1 MAQLSIGLDIG
12 HQQVRAVA
20 LAPASSRDVR
30 AGLRARVVALACVER
45 RDHDG
50 HIKPL
55 AATLAEIDT
64 VLGRRGAITAHLG
77 DAQTLVRFVPT
88 LPLPPDR
95 RQRLLRLELFQ
106 HADDSGDLAADAW
119 EVPLAGDELI
129 HGCVIAQPAQILS
142 ALADMR
148 VAGLSTP
155 AISFVPAALY
165 NAMPAGT
172 ANGDELH
179 LIVDIGAR
187 TTGVTLF
194 GDDRFLACRQ
204 LSIGGET
211 FTEGL
216 MATGLDQRAAE
227 KQKRDGV
234 VAEVAPNTAT
244 AVSATAL
251 TALSENEIA
260 APEREPSLE
269 SLFSEDSEDSGPQP
283 DSEAPKPA
291 LPTKNNLS
299 ELLIL
304 DLDDHQASA
313 PTPDSASVS
322 ASVSASGQLA
332 TADIL
337 AGLAGIS
344 DTPGSATISLG
355 RKTLGPELQR
365 TAEAL
370 YAQLAS
376 SLLWFKTQLKLEQL
390 TLTKVHLVGGGA
402 ALDGLDQYLRRR
414 FNAPVER
421 FDPFARLAIAD
432 QLRPADP
439 QAWAGAIGLA
449 LANKRLGV
457 RGAVVLDVRPES
469 LVRADFRRRHQIWP
483 YVAAGLVVA
492 STVVCG
498 LVLMRQSG
506 AQQENLAVYAA
517 WKTKHDDLQKQLVAQ
532 DAEKE
537 AQSED
542 LRAIASRIYAGR
554 DLLYT
559 VRSLKD
565 QALRSKELW
574 ITRLE
579 TQGIG
584 QDGSDNRMSNQA
596 AAQAAK
602 GYDTAIERGALLL
615 SGKVKFDAASTDVG
629 LDQFLKTWREA
640 IATWQPAP
648 DAPTLFLKQRVVEW
662 DPNHKST
669 VKPGQ
674 KITEGEFPF
683 KIEFTFRP
691 TQLDQISS
699 QRPETS
705 QQPEPSQQPEA
716 SNRPEATTPQP
727 AAQPPAGAR

>member
-20 LAPASSRDVR
+20 LAPATSSELR

-45 RDHDG
+45 RDHNG

-55 AATLAEIDT
+55 AATLAEVDT

-142 ALADMR
+142 ALADLR
-148 VAGLSTP
+148 AAGMSAP

-165 NAMPAGT
+165 NAIPAGT

-179 LIVDIGAR
+179 LIVDIGAT

-204 LSIGGET
+204 LSIGGDT

-216 MATGLDQRAAE
+216 MASGLDQRAAE
-227 KQKRDGV
+227 KQKRDGL
-234 VAEVAPNTAT
+234 VAAGVAAEIAPTTAT
-244 AVSATAL
+244 VVSATAL
-251 TALSENEIA
+251 SALTESDIMA
-260 APEREPSLE
+260 AGRGTSLE
-269 SLFSEDSEDSGPQP
+269 SLFADDAASTSAIEL
-283 DSEAPKPA
+283 PKPS
-291 LPTKNNLS
+291 LPTKNHLS
-299 ELLIL
+299 ELLVL
-304 DLDDHQASA
+304 DLDDHDPSAPAPAPASA
-313 PTPDSASVS
+313 STAAP
-322 ASVSASGQLA
+322 LA
-332 TADIL
+332 TDDIL
-337 AGLAGIS
+337 AGFAGMA
-344 DTPGSATISLG
+344 DVPGSATISLG
-355 RKTLGPELQR
+355 RKALGPELQR

-390 TLTKVHLVGGGA
+390 TVIKVHLVGGGA

-414 FNAPVER
+414 FNAPVEC
-421 FDPFARLAIAD
+421 FDPFARLSVTD
-432 QLRPADP
+432 KLRPGDP
-439 QAWAGAIGLA
+439 HAWAGALGLA
-449 LANKRLGV
+449 LSQKRLGV

-483 YVAAGLVVA
+483 YIAAGLVVA
-492 STVVCG
+492 STAVCG
-498 LVLMRQSG
+498 VVLMRQSS
-506 AQQENLAVYAA
+506 ARQENLAAYAT
-517 WKTKHDDLQKQLVAQ
+517 WKSKHDDLEKQLLAQ

-559 VRSLKD
+559 VRALKE

-584 QDGSDNRMSNQA
+584 QDGSDGRAGSSGQTVS
-596 AAQAAK
+596 QTTK
-602 GYDTAIERGALLL
+602 GYDTAVDRGALLL
-615 SGKVKFDAASTDVG
+615 TGKVKFDAASTDVG

-648 DAPTLFLKQRVVEW
+648 DVPTLFLKQRVVEW

-669 VKPGQ
+669 LKPGQ
-674 KITEGEFPF
+674 KLNDGEFPF

-699 QRPETS
+699 QRPEA
-705 QQPEPSQQPEA
+705 PSH
-716 SNRPEATTPQP
+716 PEATAHPEAAAPAP
-727 AAQPPAGAR
+727 AAQSTTGAR